1 MGDFIMNEKENWGSN
16 LPPDLKDAEEVECHE
31 CGDYFIQETNPDDFV
46 CSSCKNNEDCDES
59 DEPTLLDADYRGH
72 DYGNDW

>member
-1 MGDFIMNEKENWGSN
+1 MNEKENWGSN

-46 CSSCKNNEDCDES
+46 CDNCKREEDCDEIS
-59 DEPTLLDADYRGH
+59 
-72 DYGNDW
+72 